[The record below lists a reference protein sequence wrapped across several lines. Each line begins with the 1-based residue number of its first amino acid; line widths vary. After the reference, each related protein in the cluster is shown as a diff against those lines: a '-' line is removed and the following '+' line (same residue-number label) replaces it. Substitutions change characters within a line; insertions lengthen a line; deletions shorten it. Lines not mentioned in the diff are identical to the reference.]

1 MTGCGEE
8 FFGLFMKALML
19 DLQALVNFGN
29 LVGVVM
35 LFTDFRG
42 VNRIGNKGFHLRWGS
57 SKAVDMDTTAP
68 LSS

>member
-1 MTGCGEE
+1 MN
-8 FFGLFMKALML
+8 L
-19 DLQALVNFGN
+19 GN
-29 LVGVVM
+29 LVGVMM

-68 LSS
+68 FSA